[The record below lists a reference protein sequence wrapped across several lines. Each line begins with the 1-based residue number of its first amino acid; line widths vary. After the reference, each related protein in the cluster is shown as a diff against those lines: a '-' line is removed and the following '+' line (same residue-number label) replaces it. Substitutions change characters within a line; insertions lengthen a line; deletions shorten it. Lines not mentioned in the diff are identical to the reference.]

1 MWTGGLEV
9 HLCDPQ
15 LAARLEQPQRL
26 GGHLARRGGR
36 ELVDDEGE
44 AHHVD
49 RATRQARRADVSE
62 AQLHPCVRVAA
73 PVVDPLPVAARV
85 ARRRPGTTERTQPP
99 THLHGTFQVAGCLC
113 MCVCTW
119 VHVHTCACARARARC
134 ACTRAHRKE
143 VQREVEPEHRGGGG
157 PVGGEAARRDARAAA
172 EVDHRAARWHGGAE
186 RGQRL
191 VEGAAERQLAV
202 RARLRKVARSDSTW
216 QRVGPLGGAVGGP
229 GWDEVGWAARRLER
243 GRLTR
248 SDLALEGGLPAEVAR
263 FVRVEGLAV
272 VLGHGHALL
281 LGLRQLPW
289 AARLEPR

>member
-9 HLCDPQ
+9 HLCHPQ

-49 RATRQARRADVSE
+49 RATRQARRADVGE
-62 AQLHPCVRVAA
+62 AQLHPGVRVAA

-119 VHVHTCACARARARC
+119 VHVHTCACARARA
-134 ACTRAHRKE
+134 
-143 VQREVEPEHRGGGG
+143 
-157 PVGGEAARRDARAAA
+157 
-172 EVDHRAARWHGGAE
+172 
-186 RGQRL
+186 L
-191 VEGAAERQLAV
+191 LA
-202 RARLRKVARSDSTW
+202 
-216 QRVGPLGGAVGGP
+216 
-229 GWDEVGWAARRLER
+229 
-243 GRLTR
+243 
-248 SDLALEGGLPAEVAR
+248 
-263 FVRVEGLAV
+263 
-272 VLGHGHALL
+272 
-281 LGLRQLPW
+281 
-289 AARLEPR
+289 